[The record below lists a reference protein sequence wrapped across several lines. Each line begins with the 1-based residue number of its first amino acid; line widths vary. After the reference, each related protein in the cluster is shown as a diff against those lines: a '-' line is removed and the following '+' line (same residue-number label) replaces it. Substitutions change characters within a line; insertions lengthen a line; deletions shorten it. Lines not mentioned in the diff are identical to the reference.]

1 MSKKIPLVVIIGGGF
16 GGLAA
21 AKRLKHSPVRV
32 LLIDRSNHHV
42 FQPLLYQ
49 VATSV
54 LTSAQIASPIR
65 SLLAEQANASVM
77 LGNVT
82 GIETA
87 SKQVIVNVSDMLGR
101 RIGYDYLIVATGAT
115 HSYFGH
121 EEFAAFAPGLKNLSD
136 AESLRNQILEAF
148 EKAEIEEDPDR
159 RRALMT
165 FVMVGAGPTG
175 VEMASAIAVMAHTTL
190 RKDFRRIDP
199 KSAHIV
205 LAEMGSRPLATF
217 SEELSESAR
226 RRLVWLGID
235 MRLRQAVQ
243 TIDDD
248 GVVIGDERIRAK
260 TVVWTAGVAASPAG
274 KWLDC
279 EMDRTGRV
287 RIQRDLTIPGH
298 PEIFVIG
305 DTASLDQDDRPLPGV
320 AQVAMQQGKYVAKS
334 IHRKIT
340 GHTQL
345 PPFRYFDKGNLAVV
359 GKNFAILQSAGVQL
373 SGFVA
378 WLGWAFIHIRF
389 LAENS
394 LRFSVFLQ
402 WVWTYFTGKRVARLI
417 IRERTNGLEHSRFH

>member
-1 MSKKIPLVVIIGGGF
+1 MALGRSKRIGISNCILGSNEMSKKIPRVVIIGGGF

-21 AKRLKHSPVRV
+21 AKRLKRSPLKV

-42 FQPLLYQ
+42 LKPLLHQ

-82 GIETA
+82 RIETA
-87 SKQVIVNVSDMLGR
+87 SKQVIVDVSDKVGL
-101 RIGYDYLIVATGAT
+101 RISYDYLIVATGAT

-136 AESLRNQILEAF
+136 TESLWNHILEAF
-148 EKAEIEEDPDR
+148 EKAEIDDDPDP

-175 VEMASAIAVMAHTTL
+175 VEMASAIAVMARTTL

-226 RRLVWLGID
+226 RRLLWLGVDI
-235 MRLRQAVQ
+235 RLRKAVQ
-243 TIDDD
+243 SIDGD
-248 GVVIGDERIRAK
+248 GVVIGDERVRAK

-298 PEIFVIG
+298 TEIFVIG
-305 DTASLDQDDRPLPGV
+305 DTASLDQDGRPLPGV

-334 IHRKIT
+334 VFRKIT
-340 GHTQL
+340 GHTPL
-345 PPFRYFDKGNLAVV
+345 PPVLLFRQGQPRRCGQEFRNPAERGHAAQRLCGLVR
-359 GKNFAILQSAGVQL
+359 L
-373 SGFVA
+373 GF
-378 WLGWAFIHIRF
+378 H
-389 LAENS
+389 
-394 LRFSVFLQ
+394 
-402 WVWTYFTGKRVARLI
+402 T
-417 IRERTNGLEHSRFH
+417 HSISS

>member
-1 MSKKIPLVVIIGGGF
+1 
-16 GGLAA
+16 
-21 AKRLKHSPVRV
+21 
-32 LLIDRSNHHV
+32 
-42 FQPLLYQ
+42 
-49 VATSV
+49 
-54 LTSAQIASPIR
+54 
-65 SLLAEQANASVM
+65 
-77 LGNVT
+77 
-82 GIETA
+82 
-87 SKQVIVNVSDMLGR
+87 
-101 RIGYDYLIVATGAT
+101 
-115 HSYFGH
+115 
-121 EEFAAFAPGLKNLSD
+121 
-136 AESLRNQILEAF
+136 
-148 EKAEIEEDPDR
+148 
-159 RRALMT
+159 MT

-287 RIQRDLTIPGH
+287 RIQRDLTIPRH

-305 DTASLDQDDRPLPGV
+305 DTASLDQDGRPLPGV

-334 IHRKIT
+334 ILRKIT
-340 GHTQL
+340 GHTPL
-345 PPFRYFDKGNLAVV
+345 SPFRYFDKGNLAVV

-417 IRERTNGLEHSRFH
+417 VRERTNGLEHPRFH